1 MVTYFAAESREV
13 TDELGCVGGWMSY
26 FGLRAAPLGAVPP
39 EIVVALFYNFHPD
52 RVGRAIPSA
61 WRAATPEQF
70 VVARLRGV
78 DAAMRRLLG
87 DAIESSEL
95 AEAAE
100 LAFQAALLAPIAGR
114 PLAAAN
120 RALEWPAQPHLKL
133 WHAQTI
139 LRESRGDAHVAAL
152 VSAGLDPCETLVAF
166 AAEGRTDGDYL
177 RTMRGWSEQEWAAAG
192 RRLVGRGLLS
202 ADGELTKEGAAVRA
216 WVEERTDLGA
226 LSPWLDLGQHRRE
239 RLVEL
244 ARPLLARIVQA
255 GEIPATNP
263 MGLVPSL

>member
-1 MVTYFAAESREV
+1 MVTYFAPESREV
-13 TDELGCVGGWMSY
+13 TDELGCRGGWMSY
-26 FGLRAAPLGAVPP
+26 FALRAAPLGPVPA

-52 RVGRAIPSA
+52 RVGRAIPA
-61 WRAATPEQF
+61 VWRTASPETF
-70 VVARLRGV
+70 VAARLDSI

-87 DAIESSEL
+87 DALESPGL

-100 LAFQAALLAPIAGR
+100 LAQQAALVAPIAGR

-120 RALEWPAQPHLKL
+120 RALEWPTQPHLKL

-152 VSAGLDPCETLVAF
+152 VSAGLDPCETLVTF
-166 AAEGRTDGDYL
+166 AADGHADAEYL
-177 RTMRGWSEQEWAAAG
+177 RGMRGWSEQEWADAG
-192 RRLVGRGLLS
+192 ERLVERGLLS
-202 ADGELTKEGAAVRA
+202 AAGVLTKEGAAVRA
-216 WVEERTDLGA
+216 SVEERTDLGA
-226 LSPWLDLGQHRRE
+226 VSPWLELGQERRA

-244 ARPLLARIVQA
+244 ARPFLGRIVAA

-263 MGLVPSL
+263 MGLVPSV